1 MKIEK
6 ITIDKF
12 EDEKVDSNNLPDESG
27 TLKRKVGLKVVN
39 DEGGV
44 FITDTYFDIVDGKTF
59 DEYTKEAYEEK
70 KSNIDKWLDSFA
82 NIGKVFNPDT
92 GKVE

>member
-12 EDEKVDSNNLPDESG
+12 EDEDVDG
-27 TLKRKVGLKVVN
+27 TLKKKVGLKVVN

-44 FITDTYFDIVDGKTF
+44 FITDTYLDIVDGKTV
-59 DEYTKEAYEEK
+59 DEYTKDAYDAK

-92 GKVE
+92 GKT

>member
-12 EDEKVDSNNLPDESG
+12 EDENVDG
-27 TLKRKVGLKVVN
+27 VVKKKVGLKVLN

-44 FITDTYFDIVDGKTF
+44 FITDTYLDIVDGKTV
-59 DEYTKEAYEEK
+59 DDYTKDAYDAK
-70 KSNIDKWLDSFA
+70 KSNIDKWISSLV
-82 NIGKVFNPDT
+82 NIGKTFNPST
-92 GKVE
+92 GKIE

>member
-12 EDEKVDSNNLPDESG
+12 EDEDVDG
-27 TLKRKVGLKVVN
+27 TLKKKVGLKVVN

-44 FITDTYFDIVDGKTF
+44 FITDTYFDIVDGKTV
-59 DEYTKEAYEEK
+59 DEYTKDAYDAK

>member
-27 TLKRKVGLKVVN
+27 TLKR
-39 DEGGV
+39 
-44 FITDTYFDIVDGKTF
+44 
-59 DEYTKEAYEEK
+59 
-70 KSNIDKWLDSFA
+70 
-82 NIGKVFNPDT
+82 
-92 GKVE
+92 

>member
-1 MKIEK
+1 MKIQQ

-12 EDEKVDSNNLPDESG
+12 EDEDVDG
-27 TLKRKVGLKVVN
+27 TLKKKVGLKVVN

-44 FITDTYFDIVDGKTF
+44 FITDTYLDIVDGKTV
-59 DEYTKEAYEEK
+59 DEYTKDAYDAK
-70 KSNIDKWLDSFA
+70 KSNIDNWLNSFA

-92 GKVE
+92 GKIE

>member
-12 EDEKVDSNNLPDESG
+12 EDEDVYG
-27 TLKRKVGLKVVN
+27 TLKKKVGLKVVN
-39 DEGGV
+39 DEGGE
-44 FITDTYFDIVDGKTF
+44 FITDSYLDIVDGKTV
-59 DEYTKEAYEEK
+59 DEYTKEAYDAK

>member
-1 MKIEK
+1 MKIQQ

-12 EDEKVDSNNLPDESG
+12 EDEDVDG
-27 TLKRKVGLKVVN
+27 TLKKKVGLKVVN

-44 FITDTYFDIVDGKTF
+44 FITDTYFDIVDGKTV
-59 DEYTKEAYEEK
+59 DEYTKEAYEAK

>member
-12 EDEKVDSNNLPDESG
+12 EDEDVDG
-27 TLKRKVGLKVVN
+27 TLKKKVGLKVVN

-44 FITDTYFDIVDGKTF
+44 FITDTYLDIVDGKTV
-59 DEYTKEAYEEK
+59 DEYTKDAYDAI

>member
-12 EDEKVDSNNLPDESG
+12 EDEDVDG
-27 TLKRKVGLKVVN
+27 VVKKKVGLKVLN

-44 FITDTYFDIVDGKTF
+44 FITDTYLDIVDGKTV
-59 DEYTKEAYEEK
+59 DDYTKDAYDAK
-70 KSNIDKWLDSFA
+70 KSNIDKWISSLV
-82 NIGKVFNPDT
+82 NIGKTFNPST
-92 GKVE
+92 GKIE

>member
-12 EDEKVDSNNLPDESG
+12 EDEDVDG
-27 TLKRKVGLKVVN
+27 TLKKKVGLKVVN

-44 FITDTYFDIVDGKTF
+44 FITDTYLDIVDGKTV
-59 DEYTKEAYEEK
+59 DEYTKDAYDAK
-70 KSNIDKWLDSFA
+70 KLNIDKWLDSFA

>member
-1 MKIEK
+1 MKIQQ

-12 EDEKVDSNNLPDESG
+12 EDEDVDG
-27 TLKRKVGLKVVN
+27 TLKKKVGLKVIN

-44 FITDTYFDIVDGKTF
+44 FITDTYLDIVDGKTV
-59 DEYTKEAYEEK
+59 DEYTKDAYDAK
-70 KSNIDKWLDSFA
+70 KSNIDNWLNSFA

-92 GKVE
+92 GKIE

>member
-12 EDEKVDSNNLPDESG
+12 EDEDVDG
-27 TLKRKVGLKVVN
+27 TLKKKVGLKVVN

-44 FITDTYFDIVDGKTF
+44 FITDTYLDIVDGKTV
-59 DEYTKEAYEEK
+59 DEYTKDAYDAK

>member
-12 EDEKVDSNNLPDESG
+12 EDEKVDSNNLPDSSG
-27 TLKRKVGLKVVN
+27 TLKKKICLKVVN
-39 DEGGV
+39 DEGGL
-44 FITDTYFDIVDGKTF
+44 FITDSYLDIVDGKSV
-59 DEYTKEAYEEK
+59 DDYTKDAYDAK
-70 KSNIDKWLDSFA
+70 KSNIDKWMESFA
-82 NIGKVFNPDT
+82 NLGKTFNPDT

>member
-12 EDEKVDSNNLPDESG
+12 EDEDVDG
-27 TLKRKVGLKVVN
+27 TLKKKVGLKVVN

-44 FITDTYFDIVDGKTF
+44 FITDTYLDIVDGKTV
-59 DEYTKEAYEEK
+59 DEYTKEAYDAK

>member
-12 EDEKVDSNNLPDESG
+12 EDEDADNDTSI
-27 TLKRKVGLKVVN
+27 KRNTDLKVVN

-44 FITDTYFDIVDGKTF
+44 FITDTYLDIVDGKTV
-59 DEYTKEAYEEK
+59 DEYTKDAYDGDK
-70 KSNIDKWLDSFA
+70 KIKH
-82 NIGKVFNPDT
+82 
-92 GKVE
+92 

>member
-12 EDEKVDSNNLPDESG
+12 EDEDVDG
-27 TLKRKVGLKVVN
+27 TLKKKVGLKVVN

-44 FITDTYFDIVDGKTF
+44 FITIL
-59 DEYTKEAYEEK
+59 
-70 KSNIDKWLDSFA
+70 I
-82 NIGKVFNPDT
+82 
-92 GKVE
+92 

>member
-12 EDEKVDSNNLPDESG
+12 EDEDVDG
-27 TLKRKVGLKVVN
+27 TLKKKVGLKVIN

-44 FITDTYFDIVDGKTF
+44 FITDTYLDIVDGKTV
-59 DEYTKEAYEEK
+59 DEYTKDAYDAK
-70 KSNIDKWLDSFA
+70 KSNIDNWLNSFA

-92 GKVE
+92 GKIE

>member
-44 FITDTYFDIVDGKTF
+44 FITDTYLDIVDGKTV
-59 DEYTKEAYEEK
+59 DDYTKDAYDAK
-70 KSNIDKWLDSFA
+70 KSNIDKWISSLV
-82 NIGKVFNPDT
+82 NIGKTFNPST
-92 GKVE
+92 GKIE

>member
-12 EDEKVDSNNLPDESG
+12 EDEDVDG
-27 TLKRKVGLKVVN
+27 VVKKKVGLKVLN

-44 FITDTYFDIVDGKTF
+44 FITDTYFDIVDGKTV
-59 DEYTKEAYEEK
+59 DEYTKEAYDAK
-70 KSNIDKWLDSFA
+70 KSNIDKWISSLV
-82 NIGKVFNPDT
+82 NIGKTFNPST
-92 GKVE
+92 GKIE

>member
-12 EDEKVDSNNLPDESG
+12 EDENVDG
-27 TLKRKVGLKVVN
+27 VVKKKVGLKVVN

-44 FITDTYFDIVDGKTF
+44 FITDTYFDIVDGKTV
-59 DEYTKEAYEEK
+59 DEYTKDAYDAK
-70 KSNIDKWLDSFA
+70 KSNIDNWLNSFA

-92 GKVE
+92 GKIE

>member
-12 EDEKVDSNNLPDESG
+12 EDEDVDG
-27 TLKRKVGLKVVN
+27 TLKKKVGLKVVN

-44 FITDTYFDIVDGKTF
+44 FITDTYLDIVDGKSV
-59 DEYTKEAYEEK
+59 DDYTKDAYDAK
-70 KSNIDKWLDSFA
+70 KSNIDNWLNSFA

-92 GKVE
+92 GKIE

>member
-1 MKIEK
+1 MKIQQ

-12 EDEKVDSNNLPDESG
+12 EDENVDG
-27 TLKRKVGLKVVN
+27 TLKKKVGLKVVN

-44 FITDTYFDIVDGKTF
+44 FITDTYLDIVNGKTV
-59 DEYTKEAYEEK
+59 DEYTKDAYDAK
-70 KSNIDKWLDSFA
+70 KSNIDNWLNSFA

-92 GKVE
+92 GKIE

>member
-12 EDEKVDSNNLPDESG
+12 EDEDVDG
-27 TLKRKVGLKVVN
+27 TLKKKVGLKVVN

-44 FITDTYFDIVDGKTF
+44 FITDTYFDIVDGKTV
-59 DEYTKEAYEEK
+59 DEYTKEAYDAK

>member
-12 EDEKVDSNNLPDESG
+12 EDEKVDSNNLPDSSG
-27 TLKRKVGLKVVN
+27 TLKKKVGLKVVN
-39 DEGGV
+39 DEGEV
-44 FITDTYFDIVDGKTF
+44 FITDTYLDIVDGKSV
-59 DEYTKEAYEEK
+59 DDYTKDAYDAK
-70 KSNIDKWLDSFA
+70 KSNIDKWMESFA
-82 NIGKVFNPDT
+82 NLGKAFNPDT

>member
-12 EDEKVDSNNLPDESG
+12 EDEKVDSNNLPDDNG

-44 FITDTYFDIVDGKTF
+44 FITDTYLDIVDGKSV
-59 DEYTKEAYEEK
+59 DDYTKDAYDAK
-70 KSNIDKWLDSFA
+70 KSNIDKWMESFA
-82 NIGKVFNPDT
+82 NLGKTFNPDT

>member
-1 MKIEK
+1 M
-6 ITIDKF
+6 
-12 EDEKVDSNNLPDESG
+12 VNL
-27 TLKRKVGLKVVN
+27 LMNIRKMYY
-39 DEGGV
+39 D
-44 FITDTYFDIVDGKTF
+44 
-59 DEYTKEAYEEK
+59 AK

>member
-12 EDEKVDSNNLPDESG
+12 EDEDVDG
-27 TLKRKVGLKVVN
+27 TLKKKVGLKVVN

-44 FITDTYFDIVDGKTF
+44 FITDTYLDIVNGKTV
-59 DEYTKEAYEEK
+59 DEYTKDAYDAK
-70 KSNIDKWLDSFA
+70 KSNIDNWLNSFA

>member
-1 MKIEK
+1 MKIQQ

-12 EDEKVDSNNLPDESG
+12 EDEDVDG
-27 TLKRKVGLKVVN
+27 TLKKKVGLKVVN

-44 FITDTYFDIVDGKTF
+44 FITDTYLDIVDGKTV
-59 DEYTKEAYEEK
+59 DEYTKDAYDAK
-70 KSNIDKWLDSFA
+70 KSNVDNWLNSFA

-92 GKVE
+92 GKIE

>member
-12 EDEKVDSNNLPDESG
+12 EDEDVDG
-27 TLKRKVGLKVVN
+27 TLKKKVGLKVVN

-44 FITDTYFDIVDGKTF
+44 FITDTYFDIVDGKTV
-59 DEYTKEAYEEK
+59 DEYTKEAYEAK

>member
-12 EDEKVDSNNLPDESG
+12 EDEKVDSNNLPDSSG
-27 TLKRKVGLKVVN
+27 TLKKKICLKVVN

-44 FITDTYFDIVDGKTF
+44 FITDTYFDIVDGKTV
-59 DEYTKEAYEEK
+59 DEYTKEAYDAK
-70 KSNIDKWLDSFA
+70 NQTLISGLIRLQ
-82 NIGKVFNPDT
+82 I
-92 GKVE
+92 

>member
-12 EDEKVDSNNLPDESG
+12 EDEKVDSNNLPDSSG
-27 TLKRKVGLKVVN
+27 TLKKKIGLKVVN

-44 FITDTYFDIVDGKTF
+44 VITDTYLDIVDGKSV
-59 DEYTKEAYEEK
+59 DDYTKDAYDAK
-70 KSNIDKWLDSFA
+70 KSNIDKWMESFA
-82 NIGKVFNPDT
+82 NLGKTFNPDT

>member
-12 EDEKVDSNNLPDESG
+12 EDEDVDG
-27 TLKRKVGLKVVN
+27 TLKKKVGLKVVN

-44 FITDTYFDIVDGKTF
+44 FITDTYLDIVDGKTV
-59 DEYTKEAYEEK
+59 DEYTKEAYEAK